1 MPADRPKSHSVVFL
15 HGVGG
20 AGRAWTPRMASFP
33 AAGLAVVAPDLPG
46 CLADVGHLPNLEAP
60 ARFDAVV
67 LAFLR
72 EALSSSRSSATSA
85 PAVDTI

>member
-1 MPADRPKSHSVVFL
+1 L
-15 HGVGG
+15 
-20 AGRAWTPRMASFP
+20 ASFP
-33 AAGLAVVAPDLPG
+33 AAGPVAFALDLPG

-67 LAFLR
+67 IAFLR
-72 EALSSSRSSATSA
+72 EALSSTRPSATSA